1 MCLCNRQFSD
11 IFFHACCSCPGAQF
25 LQKTW
30 WDMIIEHFNLDLYV
44 EISQYDNEQ
53 RYHVLLGEKPTTD
66 INELDYERFLK
77 LFHCHLIY
85 CITEYNRIIYYIE

>member
-11 IFFHACCSCPGAQF
+11 IFVHACCSCPGAQF

-53 RYHVLLGEKPTTD
+53 RCHVLLGKNLLLTLMNWTTRD
-66 INELDYERFLK
+66 F
-77 LFHCHLIY
+77 
-85 CITEYNRIIYYIE
+85 

>member
-11 IFFHACCSCPGAQF
+11 IFLHACCSCPGAQF
-25 LQKTW
+25 LLKTW

-53 RYHVLLGEKPTTD
+53 RYHILIVKNLLLRLMNWTTRD
-66 INELDYERFLK
+66 F
-77 LFHCHLIY
+77 
-85 CITEYNRIIYYIE
+85 